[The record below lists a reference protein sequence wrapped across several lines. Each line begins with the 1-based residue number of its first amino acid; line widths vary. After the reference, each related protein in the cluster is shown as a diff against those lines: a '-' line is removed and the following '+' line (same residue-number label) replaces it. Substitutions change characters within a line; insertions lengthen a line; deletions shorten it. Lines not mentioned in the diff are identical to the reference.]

1 MYFLR
6 CLQDDISSLRLFKV
20 AICGLVIIKTFSA
33 MHRLHLL
40 VRFVYALAFTR
51 TFHVIV
57 KSFLLSFNCHRYL
70 LSSVS
75 FFFFSC
81 LKDIWWFLHLVMNS
95 VAVRPTYVSVL
106 SPVATSAWYTISFD
120 LFSPYPKR
128 HFYQSE
134 NTKP

>member
-6 CLQDDISSLRLFKV
+6 CLQDDISSLRLF
-20 AICGLVIIKTFSA
+20 IITKPQMATLKTFSA

-40 VRFVYALAFTR
+40 VRFVYALAFAR

-57 KSFLLSFNCHRYL
+57 KSFLLSFSCHRYL

-81 LKDIWWFLHLVMNS
+81 LKDIWWFLHLVLNS

-106 SPVATSAWYTISFD
+106 SPVATSAWYMISFTKHSP
-120 LFSPYPKR
+120 FSG
-128 HFYQSE
+128 QSYI
-134 NTKP
+134 